1 MNSIQTFSFNS
12 VTVSFN
18 QSGFLN
24 ATQIAKHFRKRP
36 ETYLKTEPTQQY
48 IAALAEHLS
57 ITLKSVIDKN
67 QLVIVRRG
75 ATQTGG
81 GTWLHPKLAI
91 HFARWLDPRFAVW
104 CDEQIE
110 EILAARLKPEPPL
123 ILPTLPEYAGDPKA
137 EEKYLLLSEVYSALS
152 VQASLAASGLV
163 HRQTQEFLNVVYQR
177 ADCLQPK
184 PTPTSLP
191 ATPLEPVPENDVL
204 FYTEINGVQV
214 ATLFHDGTKYYLA
227 KHLAEAAG
235 LKWATQLENSKSYF
249 TRLRHFRRGSAA
261 CWVSEQSAS
270 LWLGR
275 KNPRRV
281 SCPLQLA
288 QTVECLGLLV

>member
-1 MNSIQTFSFNS
+1 MDSIQISNISIRQHKGLFSLNDLHRASGGEKRFQPANWIRNSQTIDLINFLKNEELQSEGRIIQSKQKLGTFVCKELVYAYATWISAKFFLQVIRTFDMV
-12 VTVSFN
+12 VT
-18 QSGFLN
+18 
-24 ATQIAKHFRKRP
+24 A
-36 ETYLKTEPTQQY
+36 
-48 IAALAEHLS
+48 
-57 ITLKSVIDKN
+57 
-67 QLVIVRRG
+67 RRN
-75 ATQTGG
+75 
-81 GTWLHPKLAI
+81 
-91 HFARWLDPRFAVW
+91 
-104 CDEQIE
+104 
-110 EILAARLKPEPPL
+110 PEPPP
-123 ILPTLPEYAGDPKA
+123 ILPSLPQYAGDPKA

-191 ATPLEPVPENDVL
+191 ATPREPATQNPEGI
-204 FYTEINGVQV
+204 FYTEINNVQV

-235 LKWATQLENSKSYF
+235 LRWAVQLENSKSYF